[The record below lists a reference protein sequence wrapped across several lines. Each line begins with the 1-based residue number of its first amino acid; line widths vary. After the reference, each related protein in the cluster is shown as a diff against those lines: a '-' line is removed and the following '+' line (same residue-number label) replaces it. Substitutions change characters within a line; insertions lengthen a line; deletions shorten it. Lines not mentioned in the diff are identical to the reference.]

1 MIIMA
6 KDKLSPAEVI
16 SNHISYWQ
24 PVDSVFNPGE
34 IVKIRDNYLIV
45 EYENGDIAIAR
56 AGNLYKIVSV
66 VAEPSIKKSSPADNP
81 VIIKYWMY
89 DIEHSPFRIF
99 CIEDKRIDWPQ
110 SVNYDGFP
118 RMSDK
123 LKSTMRDFR
132 LRNKTLH
139 QKHSEIEIGSIY
151 KICKWKGRIE
161 WYDHIIYSCNA
172 IVTNKGVINDQ
183 LHLEFNVL
191 DSSVRGKMCV
201 CFTGSLKTA
210 YESFGFGTPGLKNGD
225 DLQIIPVELVPHDMP
240 VACID

>member
-34 IVKIRDNYLIV
+34 IVKIRHNYLKGGF
-45 EYENGDIAIAR
+45 ENGDIAIAK
-56 AGNLYKIVSV
+56 AENLYKIVSV
-66 VAEPSIKKSSPADNP
+66 VAEPSIKNTDSVDDT

-89 DIEHSPFRIF
+89 DIDSPFRIF
-99 CIEDKRIDWPQ
+99 CIEDKRIDRSQ
-110 SVNYDGFP
+110 SANYDDWS
-118 RMSDK
+118 MSDN
-123 LKSTMRDFR
+123 LKSTMRDDFR
-132 LRNKTLH
+132 LRYKTIH
-139 QKHSEIEIGSIY
+139 QKHNEIEIGSVY

-191 DSSVRGKMCV
+191 DSNVRGKMCV

-210 YESFGFGTPGLKNGD
+210 YESVDFGIPRLKNGD
-225 DLQIIPVELVPHDMP
+225 DLQIIPVELVPNDKP

>member
-1 MIIMA
+1 MKLVAPVMA
-6 KDKLSPAEVI
+6 VSK
-16 SNHISYWQ
+16 HITYWQ

-34 IVKIRDNYLIV
+34 IVKVRDNYLIV

-66 VAEPSIKKSSPADNP
+66 VAEPSIKNSNPADDP

-99 CIEDKRIDWPQ
+99 CIEDKRIDWSQ
-110 SVNYDGFP
+110 SASYDDWILP
-118 RMSDK
+118 CMSDK

-151 KICKWKGRIE
+151 KICRWKGSIR
-161 WYDHIIYSCNA
+161 YNHFIYSYNA

-191 DSSVRGKMCV
+191 DSNVRGKMCV

-210 YESFGFGTPGLKNGD
+210 YESVDFGIPRLKNGD
-225 DLQIIPVELVPHDMP
+225 DLQIIPVELVPNDKP

>member
-1 MIIMA
+1 MIIMS

-34 IVKIRDNYLIV
+34 IVKIRHNYLIV

-66 VAEPSIKKSSPADNP
+66 VAEPSIKKSSPADDT

-89 DIEHSPFRIF
+89 DIDSPFRIF
-99 CIEDKRIDWPQ
+99 CIEDKRIDRSQ
-110 SVNYDGFP
+110 SANYDDWS
-118 RMSDK
+118 MSDN
-123 LKSTMRDFR
+123 LKSTMRNNIR

-172 IVTNKGVINDQ
+172 IVTNKGVINDK

-191 DSSVRGKMCV
+191 DSSFHGKMCV

-210 YESFGFGTPGLKNGD
+210 YESFGFGTHGVKNGD